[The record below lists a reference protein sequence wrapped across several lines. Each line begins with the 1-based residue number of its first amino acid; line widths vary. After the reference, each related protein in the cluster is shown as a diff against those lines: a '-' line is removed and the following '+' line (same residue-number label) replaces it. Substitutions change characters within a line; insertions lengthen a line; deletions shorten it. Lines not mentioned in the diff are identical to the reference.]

1 MSDEL
6 ADFAA
11 TLRGDGGGALTG
23 ALRSV
28 ASEMEKFVEAADR
41 AKASTAE
48 LQEML
53 AVFVGRQ
60 VRTFIGDFGVM
71 LGALSEGLG
80 SDSPAVAAAKNVLA
94 IGEALRGFVAD
105 TKLAVEITGADP
117 QAIAAAELAARSYAL
132 TLLET
137 APELSEVETRLRT
150 LQGTAVHLRALL
162 EDLGMSA
169 SEAGRAVAD
178 GINWA
183 LNDIRADFERDLRA
197 RLNAALGKGYL
208 NDITELITEGASLL
222 NDAILLGVGR
232 DDVGRYFA
240 AQAQAVVDGAELT
253 GEAFE
258 ELIDLFPNLA
268 GVVHQAA
275 AAIEQSMQQINR
287 TAGTVLDYVR
297 GLFTGSDTTLA
308 PGDRLTAARTT
319 YDRQLA
325 LARAGNADAQA
336 GITVFADDL
345 LNAARTMFASSAD
358 FQEVFDEVTRALL
371 NLPSVQQTDDLVV
384 LALRESITEIIG
396 VRGAIGALPSQI
408 ADSLLPHFERLDADL
423 DGLLSATELAGLGTI
438 EEINALIGAVDVN
451 SDRQI
456 SKLELIGAGFDRLD
470 ADLNGLLSATELAGL
485 DTVEEIKALIAAVDS
500 NGDGQISK
508 LELVAAA
515 SLSTKRAVGD
525 VDDNTAAALGLLEA
539 VRSVQNTT
547 KDISNT
553 ISQSIL
559 QLGTV
564 TEDINIAIADN
575 YFGPMVGYLEQIAEY
590 TREMA
595 GGEEREVRF
604 PLLGRLFPR
613 LFGGYEAAE
622 GGLIPMPGYDSGGL
636 IGNGIWNRDSVAAR
650 FANGGSVMLAGGE
663 FVTRAP
669 SVNSATYAALDHIN
683 RTGAVHSNDNSRQNF
698 VDLMRVIQTSTN
710 AQMLTLREEMARLRE
725 DVREVSRTVRSQQDR
740 PRKVGTKAA

>member
-1 MSDEL
+1 M
-6 ADFAA
+6 
-11 TLRGDGGGALTG
+11 
-23 ALRSV
+23 
-28 ASEMEKFVEAADR
+28 
-41 AKASTAE
+41 
-48 LQEML
+48 
-53 AVFVGRQ
+53 
-60 VRTFIGDFGVM
+60 
-71 LGALSEGLG
+71 
-80 SDSPAVAAAKNVLA
+80 
-94 IGEALRGFVAD
+94 
-105 TKLAVEITGADP
+105 
-117 QAIAAAELAARSYAL
+117 
-132 TLLET
+132 
-137 APELSEVETRLRT
+137 
-150 LQGTAVHLRALL
+150 
-162 EDLGMSA
+162 
-169 SEAGRAVAD
+169 
-178 GINWA
+178 
-183 LNDIRADFERDLRA
+183 
-197 RLNAALGKGYL
+197 
-208 NDITELITEGASLL
+208 
-222 NDAILLGVGR
+222 
-232 DDVGRYFA
+232 
-240 AQAQAVVDGAELT
+240 
-253 GEAFE
+253 
-258 ELIDLFPNLA
+258 
-268 GVVHQAA
+268 
-275 AAIEQSMQQINR
+275 
-287 TAGTVLDYVR
+287 
-297 GLFTGSDTTLA
+297 
-308 PGDRLTAARTT
+308 
-319 YDRQLA
+319 A

-575 YFGPMVGYLEQIAEY
+575 YFGPMVGYLEQIADY

-613 LFGGYEAAE
+613 PIRWL
-622 GGLIPMPGYDSGGL
+622 
-636 IGNGIWNRDSVAAR
+636 
-650 FANGGSVMLAGGE
+650 
-663 FVTRAP
+663 
-669 SVNSATYAALDHIN
+669 
-683 RTGAVHSNDNSRQNF
+683 
-698 VDLMRVIQTSTN
+698 
-710 AQMLTLREEMARLRE
+710 
-725 DVREVSRTVRSQQDR
+725 
-740 PRKVGTKAA
+740 